1 MSGMRRSIRR
11 LTFLT
16 DAPGF
21 GGAERYIVA
30 MARAAERRGIEPHI
44 YWTPIPGY
52 SRDLFAGTRVPALRV
67 TMVDPQDRQTITG
80 EVRCFRT
87 MIERRRPDA
96 LVINACGRPRAWM
109 IPWLTRSAG
118 IPAVWVHQMVEGR
131 DHRRLRPRWFSGR
144 VEGLTLW
151 RVPQALRHR
160 LAARAASAVVT
171 LNAEDR
177 ERIVRWQGVPRE
189 KIRVIPHGVD
199 VEQFRFDSSGRRR
212 LHEAWGLNPNVH
224 PSPLIAGTA
233 VRLVAGKGIELLIE
247 AAALL
252 IRRGVSVILVIAGDG
267 PQRDPMLELARRR
280 GIADSVRFVGFVEDM
295 PAFCSALDVFTLC
308 SATESFGLSLAEAMA
323 CERPVIG
330 TPTAGAMR
338 QIEHGKNGWQLDG
351 FSPAELADALA
362 WMHHNRDGHAQMGSN
377 GRETVINHFSIDL
390 TLERTLRALRGPA
403 RERSRLRW
411 PGMAETPFAAMTAED
426 LG

>member
-1 MSGMRRSIRR
+1 MSAMRRSIRR
-11 LTFLT
+11 LTFVT
-16 DAPGF
+16 DASGF

-30 MARAAERRGIEPHI
+30 MARAAERRGIEPHL
-44 YWTPIPGY
+44 YWTPIPAAAMDAFSGVP
-52 SRDLFAGTRVPALRV
+52 DLSTTTIAPE
-67 TMVDPQDRQTITG
+67 QTQTLSG
-80 EVRCFRT
+80 VVSCFRA
-87 MIERRRPDA
+87 MIESRCPDA
-96 LVINACGRPRAWM
+96 LVINASGRPRLWM

-131 DHRRLRPRWFSGR
+131 DHRRLRPRWFNGR
-144 VEGLTLW
+144 IEGPQFW

-212 LHEAWGLNPNVH
+212 LHDAWGLNPNVN
-224 PSPLIAGTA
+224 PSPLIVGTA

-267 PQRDPMLELARRR
+267 PQRDPMLELARQC

-295 PAFCSALDVFTLC
+295 PAFYSALDVFTLC

-338 QIEHGKNGWQLDG
+338 QIEHRKNGWQLNG

-362 WMHHNRDGHAQMGSN
+362 WMHCNPDERARMGRN

-403 RERSRLRW
+403 RERSPLRW
-411 PGMAETPFAAMTAED
+411 PGMGQAPFAAMTAED